1 MKAFFY
7 TFGCKVNQYE
17 TENIKEAMLSEG
29 YEVTE
34 DYADAEVCVV
44 NTCTVTAQ
52 SDSKCRQ
59 LIHKIKKA
67 NPECLIVLAGC
78 FPQAFEKEAS
88 ALDECGIIIGTGAK
102 KEIPALIKRYI
113 TSGERIIRI
122 VPRERGEAFEKM
134 TNSGADQKT
143 RAYIKIQDGCDQ
155 YCTYCIIPTAR
166 GHICSKPLED
176 IAPEVQQLVDSG
188 HKEIIL
194 TGINLCCYGRDFKNG
209 TRLIDA
215 VEAACGC
222 DGDYRVRIG
231 SVEPE
236 LISDE
241 DILRMSKL
249 EKLCPHLSP
258 GRAYLSFMSSLL
270 KYFYNSALFSTKGQE
285 LFMMSQSFSSAHFH
299 LRHLYKDL
307 RSKPPFYNL
316 LTYKEPWLLG

>member
-1 MKAFFY
+1 MATERKSNMKAFFY

-78 FPQAFEKEAS
+78 FPQAFEEEAS
-88 ALDECGIIIGTGAK
+88 ALDECGIIVGTGAK

-143 RAYIKIQDGCDQ
+143 RA
-155 YCTYCIIPTAR
+155 
-166 GHICSKPLED
+166 
-176 IAPEVQQLVDSG
+176 
-188 HKEIIL
+188 
-194 TGINLCCYGRDFKNG
+194 
-209 TRLIDA
+209 
-215 VEAACGC
+215 
-222 DGDYRVRIG
+222 
-231 SVEPE
+231 
-236 LISDE
+236 
-241 DILRMSKL
+241 
-249 EKLCPHLSP
+249 
-258 GRAYLSFMSSLL
+258 
-270 KYFYNSALFSTKGQE
+270 
-285 LFMMSQSFSSAHFH
+285 
-299 LRHLYKDL
+299 
-307 RSKPPFYNL
+307 
-316 LTYKEPWLLG
+316 

>member
-88 ALDECGIIIGTGAK
+88 ALDECGIIVGTGAK

-113 TSGERIIRI
+113 TSGERII
-122 VPRERGEAFEKM
+122 
-134 TNSGADQKT
+134 
-143 RAYIKIQDGCDQ
+143 QD
-155 YCTYCIIPTAR
+155 
-166 GHICSKPLED
+166 
-176 IAPEVQQLVDSG
+176 
-188 HKEIIL
+188 
-194 TGINLCCYGRDFKNG
+194 
-209 TRLIDA
+209 
-215 VEAACGC
+215 
-222 DGDYRVRIG
+222 
-231 SVEPE
+231 
-236 LISDE
+236 
-241 DILRMSKL
+241 
-249 EKLCPHLSP
+249 
-258 GRAYLSFMSSLL
+258 SS
-270 KYFYNSALFSTKGQE
+270 S
-285 LFMMSQSFSSAHFH
+285 
-299 LRHLYKDL
+299 
-307 RSKPPFYNL
+307 
-316 LTYKEPWLLG
+316 